1 MLKYTVTAL
10 LTLWHGNT
18 MSNFLTDVLH
28 ITPLIFT
35 LLALTALTAGL
46 ARGFSGFG
54 AALIFVPIAT
64 RLLGPQIAAP
74 LLLLTDGF
82 VAAPLVFT
90 TWSLARKNE
99 VFLMSMGALVGIP
112 LGTVIL
118 SYADP
123 LLLRW
128 AIVVIVVVMLGLL
141 VSGWRY
147 SGTPHRSLTTA
158 VGAFSGVLSG
168 ISQIGGPPVVAYLL
182 GSKGSVASL
191 RASTILYFAIAS
203 MITLASYLI
212 GGLITRQIVLVAL
225 ALLPFYS
232 AGLWAGSRMFGKA
245 SDQFFR
251 RICFAL
257 IALSVLI
264 SLPVWD

>member
-1 MLKYTVTAL
+1 MLQFLAL
-10 LTLWHGNT
+10 
-18 MSNFLTDVLH
+18 
-28 ITPLIFT
+28 TPLILI
-35 LLALTALTAGL
+35 LLALTAFTAGL

-82 VAAPLVFT
+82 LAAPLVIT

-99 VFLMSMGALVGIP
+99 VLLMSLGAVVGIP
-112 LGTVIL
+112 LGTLIL
-118 SYADP
+118 ANADP
-123 LLLRW
+123 LFLRW
-128 AIVVIVVVMLGLL
+128 AIVVIVIAMLALL
-141 VSGWRY
+141 MSGWRY

-182 GSKGSVASL
+182 GSKGEIATL

-203 MITLASYLI
+203 VITLVSYLI
-212 GGLITRQIVLVAL
+212 GGLVTQRILLISLV
-225 ALLPFYS
+225 LLPFYGT
-232 AGLWAGSRMFGKA
+232 GLWLGSRMFGKA

-251 RICFAL
+251 RICFVL
-257 IALSVLI
+257 IAVSVLI
-264 SLPVWD
+264 SLPVWH